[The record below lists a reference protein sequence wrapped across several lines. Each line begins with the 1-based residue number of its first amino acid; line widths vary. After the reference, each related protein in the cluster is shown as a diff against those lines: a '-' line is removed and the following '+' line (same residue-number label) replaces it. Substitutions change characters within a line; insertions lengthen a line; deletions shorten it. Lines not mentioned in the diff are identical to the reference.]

1 MIAVTPLAINHGQF
15 PQDEAAN
22 ARAADLLAD
31 TTKNLYGVYR
41 YYDRFQSRPFV
52 SSRQITLATGGAHPC
67 LRFTD
72 AAVLY
77 FWPYRKRPKRSP
89 IDTDF
94 NLGIRRAQSDLD
106 DCPWLLGYLVDIE
119 NQLVAAGELH
129 RENKRIIKPA
139 EFCRAECLVQFEQF
153 KLWSGSVIDEL
164 WTKGEIAKSYRA
176 SFTES
181 VEQLQKVF
189 ESVDRKFFTK

>member
-1 MIAVTPLAINHGQF
+1 MIQVTPLPINLGQF

-41 YYDRFQSRPFV
+41 YYDRFQSRPFI
-52 SSRQITLATGGAHPC
+52 STRQITLATGGAHPC

-77 FWPYRKRPKRSP
+77 FWPYRKRPKRAA

-94 NLGIRRAQSDLD
+94 NLGIRRAQADLD

-129 RENKRIIKPA
+129 RENKRIVKR
-139 EFCRAECLVQFEQF
+139 EQFCRADCLTQFEQF
-153 KLWSGSVIDEL
+153 KLWSNSVIDEL
-164 WTKGEIAKSYRA
+164 WAKGEPAKLHRA
-176 SFTES
+176 TFTES
-181 VEQLQKVF
+181 VNQLQKVF
-189 ESVDRKFFTK
+189 ESVDRQFFSK